1 MDMHRTLIRMLK
13 QLLEEMTVL
22 HQQGAGY
29 YSCMPVIRRYNKLL
43 GQSRELFQEY
53 PGLMGT
59 FEDVKERDP
68 KDPAD
73 KMIIIQEL
81 RVEIG
86 QLISMLE
93 SNLQANA

>member
-1 MDMHRTLIRMLK
+1 MDMARTLIRMLR

-29 YSCMPVIRRYNKLL
+29 YSCLPVIRRYNKLL
-43 GQSRELFQEY
+43 GQSRELFREA
-53 PGLMGT
+53 PALIGT
-59 FEDVKERDP
+59 FDDVKERDP

-73 KMIIIQEL
+73 KMIVIQEL

-86 QLISMLE
+86 QLITMLE
-93 SNLQANA
+93 SSIQANA